1 MRMESNIVRLMEAL
15 AILNE
20 IALPLLHKVA
30 LGSLLFA

>member
-1 MRMESNIVRLMEAL
+1 MESNTVGLMEAL

-20 IALPLLHKVA
+20 IALPLLPKTA

>member
-1 MRMESNIVRLMEAL
+1 MESNIVGLMEAL

-20 IALPLLHKVA
+20 ITLPLLRKTA